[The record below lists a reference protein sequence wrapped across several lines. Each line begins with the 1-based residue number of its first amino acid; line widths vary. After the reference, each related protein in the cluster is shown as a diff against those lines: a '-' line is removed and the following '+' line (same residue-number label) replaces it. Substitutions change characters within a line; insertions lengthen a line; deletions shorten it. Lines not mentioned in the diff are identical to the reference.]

1 MGPTGPQG
9 NTGAT
14 GTQGIQGPIGPQ
26 GNIGP
31 TGPTFSSSYRNS
43 WAFSSSQ
50 QVVNKGSTVPLN
62 SDGPSTSDIT
72 RSGNTIT
79 VNTSGV
85 YFAWFAVNMAPGSSG
100 GFALAINGT
109 AVGGSSAVV
118 DNTNIQAQQV
128 SGARLLNLNAGNR
141 ITVININSSTAS
153 ITLPGSSS
161 NVTSPDVVQLIIF
174 RIA

>member
-1 MGPTGPQG
+1 MDLLDLKVTPVQPVPKVFKDLLDLRVTLDLLDLK
-9 NTGAT
+9 AT
-14 GTQGIQGPIGPQ
+14 LVQPVPKVFKDLLGLRVTLDRPVRLFQAHIEIPGL
-26 GNIGP
+26 
-31 TGPTFSSSYRNS
+31 
-43 WAFSSSQ
+43 SSSQ

-109 AVGGSSAVV
+109 AVGEVV
-118 DNTNIQAQQV
+118 
-128 SGARLLNLNAGNR
+128 L
-141 ITVININSSTAS
+141 
-153 ITLPGSSS
+153 
-161 NVTSPDVVQLIIF
+161 
-174 RIA
+174 

>member
-1 MGPTGPQG
+1 M
-9 NTGAT
+9 
-14 GTQGIQGPIGPQ
+14 
-26 GNIGP
+26 
-31 TGPTFSSSYRNS
+31 
-43 WAFSSSQ
+43 
-50 QVVNKGSTVPLN
+50 
-62 SDGPSTSDIT
+62 
-72 RSGNTIT
+72 
-79 VNTSGV
+79 
-85 YFAWFAVNMAPGSSG
+85 
-100 GFALAINGT
+100 
-109 AVGGSSAVV
+109 